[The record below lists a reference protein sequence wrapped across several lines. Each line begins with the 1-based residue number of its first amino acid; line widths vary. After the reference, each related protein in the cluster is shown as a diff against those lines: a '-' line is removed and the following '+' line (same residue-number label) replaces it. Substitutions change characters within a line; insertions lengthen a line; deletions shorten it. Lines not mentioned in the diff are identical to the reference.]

1 MIEIVYASAE
11 AQPFSPNA
19 LAELLAKARENN
31 RTLGVSGVLLHHKG
45 SFLQVLEGPG
55 LVVDALFHKIG
66 KDPRHTRMM
75 VIKRRSISERAFG
88 EWSMGFVLPNPAT
101 IARKLDGFNRFLQNG
116 ALPTTGAAEGLC
128 QILYGF
134 RTGKWRQH
142 VT

>member
-1 MIEIVYASAE
+1 MIEIIYASAE

-45 SFLQVLEGPG
+45 SFLQVLEGPEP
-55 LVVDALFHKIG
+55 VVDALFHKIG